1 MGNRIL
7 TTFCMLLIGSC
18 ILLGGCTGKEEQAEG
33 ETLDFT
39 VVSAGEIPEELAGI
53 LEMNKE
59 SEMMLSYKL
68 EDYYYLVRGYGE
80 QESGGYSITVNGVW
94 LKEDG
99 IHMETGLIG
108 PSTGENIPKELSY
121 PYIVV
126 KIEYM
131 EKAVI
136 FE

>member
-1 MGNRIL
+1 MVKRL
-7 TTFCMLLIGSC
+7 VTTICILLIGSSV
-18 ILLGGCTGKEEQAEG
+18 LLWGCTGKEDTTEG
-33 ETLDFT
+33 TPLDFT
-39 VVSAGEIPEELAGI
+39 VVSDGEIPEELKGI

-80 QESGGYSITVNGVW
+80 QDSGGYSITVNGVW
-94 LKEDG
+94 QKEDG

-108 PSTGENIPKELSY
+108 PSSGEDIPKEHSY
-121 PYIVV
+121 PYVVV